1 MANTCW
7 WYYFSKFTE
16 FFDTLFFVLRKKNEH
31 VSTLHVIHHG
41 IMPMSVWFG
50 LKFAPGGHSTF
61 FALLNTFVHIVMY
74 FYYMVSAMGPKY
86 QKYIWWK
93 KYLTAFQMVQ
103 FVLIFSH
110 QLQVLFRPSCQ
121 YPRVFVY
128 WIAMHGFLFLFLFSD
143 FYKARY
149 NKADRKPRSNNN
161 GLCMTVFDENSLSKN
176 GYKQEG
182 SSVPNSYASSAE
194 NAFVRRRTVS

>member
-1 MANTCW
+1 
-7 WYYFSKFTE
+7 
-16 FFDTLFFVLRKKNEH
+16 
-31 VSTLHVIHHG
+31 
-41 IMPMSVWFG
+41 
-50 LKFAPGGHSTF
+50 
-61 FALLNTFVHIVMY
+61 MY
-74 FYYMVSAMGPKY
+74 FYYMVAAMGPKY

-149 NKADRKPRSNNN
+149 SKADRKARTN
-161 GLCMTVFDENSLSKN
+161 GLCMTVMDDSSSPLTGKN
-176 GYKQEG
+176 GYKQEVE
-182 SSVPNSYASSAE
+182 SQVPSSYASSGAD
-194 NAFVRRRTVS
+194 AFVRRRPVS